1 MLPSSNDT
9 KINLQNNIASL
20 EVDLFGGAITKFQ
33 LHQLQINPL
42 SFQFTKEQMPAN
54 NKAGAAY
61 QGHFLCAGRWG
72 EPSAGEIQTGIPNHG
87 EPVNILWHFKNK
99 TEQSLQMQVYSSKEE
114 LLVARNLQLSK
125 SHASFTVKETVTNKN
140 ILGRLF
146 NIVQHPT
153 IAAPFLN
160 EHTIVNCNADKGF
173 EYRNGNAPE
182 EHLVQWSRVLDDA
195 GNEFDLR
202 NSNHVFNSV
211 YSFIVNPN
219 EKYGWITAYSPMHQL
234 LFGYIWQRKDFPWVN
249 LWQHFENGKIKY
261 RGLEFGTTGLHLP
274 FQTIW
279 KNNLFKVLGEN
290 TAAYIDAG
298 EKISYEYAAFLCPT
312 AGSITAVKNVAIANN
327 MIYITTENSALT
339 IEAGNINF
347 SNSND
352 IQ

>member
-1 MLPSSNDT
+1 
-9 KINLQNNIASL
+9 
-20 EVDLFGGAITKFQ
+20 EVDLFGGAITNFQ
-33 LHQLQINPL
+33 LHGRQINPL

-72 EPSAGEIQTGIPNHG
+72 EPSSGEIEAGIPNHG
-87 EPVNILWHFKNK
+87 EPANILWHLKNK
-99 TEQSLQMQVYSSKEE
+99 TEDALQMKVHSSKEG
-114 LLVARNLQLSK
+114 LLVARSLQLSN
-125 SHASFTVKETVTNKN
+125 SHALFSVKETVTNRN

-153 IAAPFLN
+153 IAAPFLDEN
-160 EHTIVNCNADKGF
+160 TIVNSNADKGF

-182 EHLVQWSRVLDDA
+182 QHLMQWPNVVDDA

-202 NSNHVFNSV
+202 NSTHIFNSV
-211 YSFIVNPN
+211 YSFIVKPG

-234 LFGYIWQRKDFPWVN
+234 IFGYIWQQKDFPWIN

-261 RGLEFGTTGLHLP
+261 RGMEFGTTGLHLP

-279 KNNLFKVLGEN
+279 KNNLFKVLDEN

-298 EKISYEYAAFLCPT
+298 EKISYEYAAFLCAT
-312 AGSITAVKNVAIANN
+312 TENITGVKNVAIANN
-327 MIYITTENSALT
+327 MIYITTEIPQLT